1 MAEQTY
7 EQIIKFK
14 KYLTDPS
21 PRVQLVI
28 GGINAKEQSEE
39 MNKGVRPFIQF
50 QPYLLFDQVDI
61 VVATPGR
68 LDDMIY
74 TKTIVL
80 SRCRFFI
87 LDECDG
93 LLSSGC
99 GPLISKLH
107 SLCPKVTPD
116 GKRLQMIVC
125 SATLHNFDVKKLA
138 VSISLFT

>member
-1 MAEQTY
+1 M
-7 EQIIKFK
+7 KFK
-14 KYLTDPS
+14 KYLTNPS
-21 PRVQLVI
+21 LRVQLVI
-28 GGINAKEQSEE
+28 GGINAKEQSDE
-39 MNKGVRPFIQF
+39 MSKG
-50 QPYLLFDQVDI
+50 VDI

-74 TKTIVL
+74 TKALVL

-93 LLSSGC
+93 LLGAGC
-99 GPLISKLH
+99 GALINKLH

-116 GKRLQMIVC
+116 GKRLQMVVC

-138 VSISLFT
+138 VSWPPTPTHSL